1 MGRRNSGLNRHQKAW
16 RKPGEE
22 RVSREDIAE
31 LLRLSESGDPD
42 DRIVAATYMCPCH
55 VRHRNVEV
63 WKALYRM
70 MEDEDARVRRRAW
83 HTLEDGGC
91 PTDPAFEPIV
101 RRALDNETDRQVL
114 GFARQFAEPYL
125 NEDAVSR
132 IREELPAGRHPKLTG
147 KCDFCGR
154 TRVPVAQD
162 YETEIPAGGMT
173 RAAWICDECSAGGVD
188 S

>member
-1 MGRRNSGLNRHQKAW
+1 MAKRNTGLNRHQKAW

-31 LLRLSESGDPD
+31 LLRLSQSADPEE
-42 DRIVAATYMCPCH
+42 RIVAATYMCPCH
-55 VRHRNVEV
+55 VRHRNEEV
-63 WKALYRM
+63 WKAIYRM

-101 RRALDNETDRQVL
+101 RRALQSETDRQVL
-114 GFARQFAEPYL
+114 GFARRFAEPY
-125 NEDAVSR
+125 
-132 IREELPAGRHPKLTG
+132 RESDLVAMKQAESPPGKQTG

-154 TRVPVAQD
+154 PRVPVMQD
-162 YETEIPAGGMT
+162 YDTEIPAGGMT
-173 RAAWICDECSAGGVD
+173 RAAWICDDCTVKT
-188 S
+188 

>member
-1 MGRRNSGLNRHQKAW
+1 MARRNQGLNRHQKAW

-22 RVSREDIAE
+22 RVSRDDIAE
-31 LLRLSESGDPD
+31 LLRLSRSTDAE

-55 VRHRNVEV
+55 VRHRNEEV
-63 WKALYRM
+63 WQALYRM
-70 MEDEDARVRRRAW
+70 MEDVDARVRRRAW

-101 RRALDNETDRQVL
+101 RRALDTETDRQVL
-114 GFARQFAEPYL
+114 GFARRFAEPFL
-125 NEDAVSR
+125 ENDVVSLKR
-132 IREELPAGRHPKLTG
+132 AERPAEKQKG

-162 YETEIPAGGMT
+162 YDTEIPAGGMT
-173 RAAWICDECSAGGVD
+173 RAAWICDECSSEGLRP
-188 S
+188 

>member
-1 MGRRNSGLNRHQKAW
+1 MARCNQGLNRHQKAW

-22 RVSREDIAE
+22 RVSRADIAE
-31 LLRLSESGDPD
+31 LLRLSQSADAE

-55 VRHRNVEV
+55 VRHRNEEV
-63 WKALYRM
+63 WQALYRM

-101 RRALDNETDRQVL
+101 RRALDSETDRQVL
-114 GFARQFAEPYL
+114 GFARRFAEPFL
-125 NEDAVSR
+125 DRDVVSIKR
-132 IREELPAGRHPKLTG
+132 AELPAEKQKG

-154 TRVPVAQD
+154 TRVPVARD
-162 YETEIPAGGMT
+162 YDTEIPSGGAT
-173 RAAWICDECSAGGVD
+173 RAAWICDDCSAA
-188 S
+188 

>member
-31 LLRLSESGDPD
+31 LLRLSESGDPE

-55 VRHRNVEV
+55 VRHRNEEV

-101 RRALDNETDRQVL
+101 RRALYTETDRQVL
-114 GFARQFAEPYL
+114 GFARQFAEPFL

-132 IREELPAGRHPKLTG
+132 IREEKPAGRQLG
-147 KCDFCGR
+147 KCDFCGS

-162 YETEIPAGGMT
+162 YATAIPAGGMT

-188 S
+188 A

>member
-1 MGRRNSGLNRHQKAW
+1 MARRNIGLNRHQKAW

-31 LLRLSESGDPD
+31 LLRLSESADAE

-55 VRHRNVEV
+55 VRHRNEEV

-101 RRALDNETDRQVL
+101 RRALDAETDRQVL
-114 GFARQFAEPYL
+114 GFARRFAEPFL
-125 NEDAVSR
+125 QNDAVSLKR
-132 IREELPAGRHPKLTG
+132 AERPAGRQNG

-154 TRVPVAQD
+154 TRVLVRQD
-162 YETEIPAGGMT
+162 YGTEIPAGERT
-173 RAAWICDECSAGGVD
+173 RAAWICDVCS
-188 S
+188 SE

>member
-1 MGRRNSGLNRHQKAW
+1 MPGKNTGLNRHQKAW

-22 RVSREDIAE
+22 RVSRDDIAE
-31 LLRLSESGDPD
+31 LLRLSESADPE

-55 VRHRNVEV
+55 VRHRDEEV

-70 MEDEDARVRRRAW
+70 MEDEDPRVRRRAW

-101 RRALDNETDRQVL
+101 RRVLDTETDRQVL
-114 GFARQFAEPYL
+114 GFARTFAKPFLEK
-125 NEDAVSR
+125 DR
-132 IREELPAGRHPKLTG
+132 ISMMREESLAPKQKG

-154 TRVPVAQD
+154 NRVPVMQD
-162 YETEIPAGGMT
+162 YDTEIPAGGMT
-173 RAAWICDECSAGGVD
+173 RAAWICDDCASEGFRP
-188 S
+188 

>member
-1 MGRRNSGLNRHQKAW
+1 MGKRNSGLNRHQKAW

-31 LLRLSESGDPD
+31 LLRLSESGDPEN
-42 DRIVAATYMCPCH
+42 RIVAATYMCPCH
-55 VRHRNVEV
+55 VRHRYEEV

-101 RRALDNETDRQVL
+101 RRALETESDRQVL
-114 GFARQFAEPYL
+114 GFARRFAEPFL
-125 NEDAVSR
+125 HEDAVSR
-132 IREELPAGRHPKLTG
+132 VREEKPAARQLG

-154 TRVPVAQD
+154 TRVQVAQD
-162 YETEIPAGGMT
+162 YDTEIPSGGMT
-173 RAAWICDECSAGGVD
+173 RAAWICNACSSRGIDA
-188 S
+188 

>member
-1 MGRRNSGLNRHQKAW
+1 VARRNQGLNRHQKAW

-22 RVSREDIAE
+22 RVSRADIAE
-31 LLRLSESGDPD
+31 LLRLSRSADAE

-55 VRHRNVEV
+55 VRHRNEEV
-63 WKALYRM
+63 WQALYRM

-101 RRALDNETDRQVL
+101 RRALDSETDRQVL
-114 GFARQFAEPYL
+114 GFARRFAEPFL
-125 NEDAVSR
+125 DGDVVSIKR
-132 IREELPAGRHPKLTG
+132 AELPAEKQKG

-154 TRVPVAQD
+154 TRVPVARD
-162 YETEIPAGGMT
+162 YDTEIPSGGAT
-173 RAAWICDECSAGGVD
+173 RAAWICDDCSAA
-188 S
+188 

>member
-1 MGRRNSGLNRHQKAW
+1 MARRNQGLNRHQKAW

-22 RVSREDIAE
+22 RVSREEIGE
-31 LLRLSESGDPD
+31 LLLLSQSADAE

-55 VRHRNVEV
+55 VRHRNEEV
-63 WKALYRM
+63 WQALYQM

-101 RRALDNETDRQVL
+101 RRVLDSETDRQVL
-114 GFARQFAEPYL
+114 GFARRFAEPFL
-125 NEDAVSR
+125 ENDAVSLKR
-132 IREELPAGRHPKLTG
+132 AERPAGKQRG

-154 TRVPVAQD
+154 TRVPVTRD
-162 YETEIPAGGMT
+162 YDTEIPAGGVT
-173 RAAWICDECSAGGVD
+173 RAAWICEDCSSEGFRT
-188 S
+188 

>member
-1 MGRRNSGLNRHQKAW
+1 MAKRNIGLNRHQKAW

-31 LLRLSESGDPD
+31 LLRLARSTDPEE
-42 DRIVAATYMCPCH
+42 RIVAATYMCPCH
-55 VRHRNVEV
+55 VRHRNEEV

-101 RRALDNETDRQVL
+101 RRALETETDRQVL
-114 GFARQFAEPYL
+114 GFARRFAEPYL
-125 NEDAVSR
+125 ENDVVTFRQAEG
-132 IREELPAGRHPKLTG
+132 PAEKQKG

-154 TRVPVAQD
+154 PRVPVMQD
-162 YETEIPAGGMT
+162 YDTEIPAGGMT
-173 RAAWICDECSAGGVD
+173 RAAWICDDCAIKT
-188 S
+188 